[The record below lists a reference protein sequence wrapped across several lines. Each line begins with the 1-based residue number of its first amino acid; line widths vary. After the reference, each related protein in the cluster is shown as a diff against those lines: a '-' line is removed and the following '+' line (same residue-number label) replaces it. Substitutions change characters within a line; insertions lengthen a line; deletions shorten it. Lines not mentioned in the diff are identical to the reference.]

1 MEEIQYTDELLK
13 NIRND
18 LLSIPP
24 DVFISKWIMEKTP
37 NIFCGN
43 EVKYYEWKHKMASR
57 LQIDARDIIITG
69 SACLG
74 YSLNPKK
81 NFKKFSQYSDID
93 VGIISNYYFDI
104 AWHELRNQKY
114 YKLNNNM
121 KQALEDH
128 RNRLIYW
135 GTIATDK
142 ILPILSFGKLWNE
155 VINEMR
161 SNPPINEREINFRI
175 YKDNKSFRDYQINSV
190 RECQEIILGGIS

>member
-1 MEEIQYTDELLK
+1 
-13 NIRND
+13 
-18 LLSIPP
+18 
-24 DVFISKWIMEKTP
+24 
-37 NIFCGN
+37 
-43 EVKYYEWKHKMASR
+43 
-57 LQIDARDIIITG
+57 
-69 SACLG
+69 
-74 YSLNPKK
+74 
-81 NFKKFSQYSDID
+81 
-93 VGIISNYYFDI
+93 
-104 AWHELRNQKY
+104 
-114 YKLNNNM
+114 M